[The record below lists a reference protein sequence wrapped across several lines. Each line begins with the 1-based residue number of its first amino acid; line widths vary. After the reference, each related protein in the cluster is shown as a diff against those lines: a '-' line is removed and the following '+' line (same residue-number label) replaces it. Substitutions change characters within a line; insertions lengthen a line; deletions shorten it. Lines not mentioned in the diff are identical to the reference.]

1 MLTLRSP
8 DCNPHSQF
16 LNHLVEQF
24 LDHLS
29 VEKNLSGN
37 TIDAYRHDIERYAAY
52 LTRHGC
58 QGMTD
63 VNSRHV
69 SEFVQQLDALG
80 LEAKSIARNLSAVR
94 TFHKFL
100 INEEIMETDPAE
112 HFEMPKLPKTLPA
125 VLTADEVARVLEQ
138 PDTLTFLGIRDRA
151 MTELLYACGLR
162 ISELL
167 SMKTNQ
173 LMQDAEIVRV
183 FGKGSKERIVPVGKI
198 ALEWAAHYLEKARPQ
213 LIRSGSSADELFLN
227 ANGRKMSRMGFW
239 KILKKY
245 VAMAGIEKE
254 VTPHTF
260 RHSFATHLLEG
271 GADLRV
277 VQELLGHADI
287 STTQIYTHI
296 DREYLKEVHRTYHP
310 RG

>member
-1 MLTLRSP
+1 MN
-8 DCNPHSQF
+8 D
-16 LNHLVEQF
+16 LVEQF

-29 VEKNLSGN
+29 VEKNLAGN
-37 TIDAYRHDIERYAAY
+37 TIDAYRHDIERYVKY
-52 LTRHGC
+52 LTQQGC
-58 QGMTD
+58 PDMNAVTPQTISD
-63 VNSRHV
+63 LVRL
-69 SEFVQQLDALG
+69 LDALG
-80 LEAKSIARNLSAVR
+80 LEAKSVARNLSAIR

-100 INEEIMETDPAE
+100 INEDEMERDPAE
-112 HFEMPKLPKTLPA
+112 TVALPKLPKLLPA
-125 VLTADEVARVLEQ
+125 VLTADEVVSILDQ
-138 PDTLTFLGIRDRA
+138 PDTLSFLGIRDRA
-151 MTELLYACGLR
+151 MIELLYACGLR

-167 SMKTNQ
+167 TLTISQ
-173 LMQDAEIVRV
+173 LMPEAGIVRV

-198 ALEWAAHYLEKARPQ
+198 AMEWTEHYLEKVRPK
-213 LIRSGSSADELFLN
+213 LIRSGSAVDELFLN
-227 ANGRKMSRMGFW
+227 ANGKKMSRMGFW
-239 KILKKY
+239 KNLKKY
-245 VAMAGIEKE
+245 VRMAGLEKE